1 MNQRQIDLPKCLLN
15 YANGQS
21 TKHEP
26 GLGMHATLPQAIADT
41 PGPEM

>member
-21 TKHEP
+21 TKP
-26 GLGMHATLPQAIADT
+26 GLGMHATLPQAMADT
-41 PGPEM
+41 PGPEV